1 MLDDNG
7 PLPMHMIGLL
17 FFSIAAGFTA
27 SAIVANLYRISG
39 FRVQT
44 PRGELVRLTVLV
56 VAGPSVIFE
65 SALRAFNAKDRNAAS
80 FWLVTAGVLY
90 WSLAIGLLVIDVAIH
105 I

>member
-1 MLDDNG
+1 
-7 PLPMHMIGLL
+7 MHPVGLL

-39 FRVQT
+39 FRVNT
-44 PRGELVRLTVLV
+44 PSGEVFRLAVLV
-56 VAGPSVIFE
+56 VAGPSVLFD
-65 SALRAFNAKDRNAAS
+65 SALRSLRAKDWKPVS
-80 FWLVTAGVLY
+80 FWFVTLGVLY

>member
-1 MLDDNG
+1 M
-7 PLPMHMIGLL
+7 
-17 FFSIAAGFTA
+17 
-27 SAIVANLYRISG
+27 SG
-39 FRVQT
+39 FRVKT
-44 PRGELVRLTVLV
+44 PRGELVRLAVLV

-65 SALRAFNAKDRNAAS
+65 GALRGFSAKDWRPAS

>member
-1 MLDDNG
+1 
-7 PLPMHMIGLL
+7 MHLIALL

-39 FRVQT
+39 FQAET
-44 PRGELVRLTVLV
+44 PRGELVRLAVLV
-56 VAGPSVIFE
+56 IAGPSVLLE
-65 SALRAFNAKDRNAAS
+65 SALRGFNAKDWRAAS

-90 WSLAIGLLVIDVAIH
+90 WSLALGLLVIDVAIH

>member
-1 MLDDNG
+1 
-7 PLPMHMIGLL
+7 MHLIALL

-39 FRVQT
+39 FEAKT
-44 PRGELVRLTVLV
+44 SGGEVVRLAVLV
-56 VAGPSVIFE
+56 VAGPSVLLD
-65 SALRAFNAKDRNAAS
+65 SALRAFNAKDWKPAS

-105 I
+105 F

>member
-1 MLDDNG
+1 
-7 PLPMHMIGLL
+7 MHLIGLL

-39 FRVQT
+39 FRVKT
-44 PRGELVRLTVLV
+44 SRGEFVRLAVLV

-65 SALRAFNAKDRNAAS
+65 SALRGFSTKDWAPVS

-105 I
+105 FHI